1 MQSRIRTIKKK
12 RAYQQMKKHFR
23 YRVNVI
29 REIISTEAKYVAD
42 LEMVLSNVNN
52 FVIGGCQPT

>member
-1 MQSRIRTIKKK
+1 
-12 RAYQQMKKHFR
+12 MKKHFR

-42 LEMVLSNVNN
+42 LEMVL
-52 FVIGGCQPT
+52 